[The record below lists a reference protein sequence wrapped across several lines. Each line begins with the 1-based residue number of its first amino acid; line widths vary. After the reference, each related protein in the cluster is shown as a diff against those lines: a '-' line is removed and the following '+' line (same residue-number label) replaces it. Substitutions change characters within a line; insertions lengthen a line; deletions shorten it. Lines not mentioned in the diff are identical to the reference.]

1 MKVLKV
7 VIADDHTKLLT
18 ESKEMSEKAIAT
30 AATSRLEF
38 VTVNALLN
46 VSKSAGLDEV
56 QPAERMFSS
65 KFRLRREEH
74 MHAMVLKKRT
84 EVWK

>member
-7 VIADDHTKLLT
+7 VIADDHTKLLA

-30 AATSRLEF
+30 SATSRLEF
-38 VTVNALLN
+38 ITVSVLLIL
-46 VSKSAGLDEV
+46 SKSAGLDEV

-84 EVWK
+84 EMWK